1 MNGNSTP
8 KPENESANLGRN
20 CEPNRTPLKRETH
33 PRQILVVTLIGSLL
47 LWLAF
52 PPVGLWPLGWIA
64 TVPFMFLVA
73 KPSLTGRRPYRQIWL
88 AGFLYWLGTFYFIP
102 IPHWALWAGWLV
114 VSFYLS
120 LYLPLF
126 VFAARVLVHQLRFPV
141 VLAGPMVWV
150 GIEWLRS
157 NLLTGMA
164 MVCLSHTQYTQPHI
178 LQIADLFGG
187 YTLTFLMAVFA
198 AALVPWAH
206 WSACG
211 NLRARW
217 VGAVVAGSVLTAIVM
232 YGHLKLQQNWT
243 VRSDSPNEQHSQVE
257 PTEAHVALI
266 QGSID
271 TEFPKSEA
279 EQTVYLQKRD
289 QEYFQLSQRAVRDWP
304 RLDLMIWPESSFPY
318 PDFSIEGPM
327 AQQNLQVI
335 QQYRVAAKQ
344 VWSAVNRGS
353 KQPIEMLVGTT
364 AYADDSVYNAAILL
378 DRNGET
384 STRYFKNHR
393 VMFGEYVPFA
403 DWFPLLQELTPIGRG
418 LTAGTQPASFEV
430 HGVTFAPNICFE
442 STVPH
447 LIRRQVNQ
455 LTREGNPPDVLVN
468 ITNDG
473 WFFGTS
479 CLDLH
484 LACNVFRAVEMRKTN
499 LVCANTGFSAHID
512 PHGKILQQ
520 GPRRDTATMRALV
533 SRLENTN
540 SLYQNVGDVP
550 VMIIG
555 LGALGLG
562 LLIGWFRLCIRSPKR
577 TMTSN

>member
-1 MNGNSTP
+1 MNGPSIPTP
-8 KPENESANLGRN
+8 ETESGNPSQTGQSIDIPSKRGSHPWQVLG
-20 CEPNRTPLKRETH
+20 
-33 PRQILVVTLIGSLL
+33 VTIIGSLL

-64 TVPFMFLVA
+64 TVPFMLLVA
-73 KPSLTGRRPYRQIWL
+73 TPSLTGRRPYRQIWL
-88 AGFLYWLGTFYFIP
+88 GGFLYWLGTFYFIP

-126 VFAARVLVHQLRFPV
+126 IFAARVLVHRLHIPV

-164 MVCLSHTQYTQPHI
+164 MVCLSHTQYTQPHAI
-178 LQIADLFGG
+178 QIADLFGG
-187 YTLTFLMAVFA
+187 YTLTFLMAMFA

-206 WSACG
+206 WS
-211 NLRARW
+211 NSNTARSRW
-217 VGAVVAGSVLTAIVM
+217 LGATVAGSVLATVLL
-232 YGHLKLQQNWT
+232 YGHFKLQQNWT
-243 VRSDSPNEQHSQVE
+243 IRSESTNEQRSQLE
-257 PTEAHVALI
+257 PNEAHVALI

-271 TEFPKSEA
+271 TEFPKNQD
-279 EQTVYLQKRD
+279 EQTAYFRKRD
-289 QEYFQLSQRAVRDWP
+289 QEYFQLSQQAVHDWP

-318 PDFSIEGPM
+318 PDFSIDSAM
-327 AQQNLQVI
+327 AQQNPQI
-335 QQYRVAAKQ
+335 IEQYRDAAKQ
-344 VWSAVNRGS
+344 VWSAINRGS

-364 AYADDSVYNAAILL
+364 SYADDSIYNAAILL
-378 DRNGET
+378 NRNGET
-384 STRYFKNHR
+384 TTRYFKNHR

-418 LTAGTQPASFEV
+418 LTAGTHPASFEIQ
-430 HGVTFAPNICFE
+430 GVTFAPNICFE

-455 LTREGNPPDVLVN
+455 LTREGTPPDALIN

-499 LVCANTGFSAHID
+499 LVCANTGFSAQID

-520 GPRRDTATMRALV
+520 GPRRETATLKTVVR
-533 SRLENTN
+533 RLRHTQ
-540 SLYQNVGDVP
+540 SLYQTVGDVP

-555 LGALGLG
+555 LGALGVG
-562 LLIGWFRLCIRSPKR
+562 LLIGWFGPCTKSPKE
-577 TMTSN
+577 TIASS